1 MGRNI
6 DKTCNICLKKIG
18 WGHLKRHMRTHQ
30 HGGNTGMIKNDKEAI
45 NVEEVE
51 KKIFNEKQG
60 FKRNLDYL
68 KSIRLVERKKNFED
82 ITWWQKGLRIYLD
95 DKYNR

>member
-6 DKTCNICLKKIG
+6 EKTCNICLKKIG

-45 NVEEVE
+45 E
-51 KKIFNEKQG
+51 KEMLNEQRE
-60 FKRNLDYL
+60 FKRKL
-68 KSIRLVERKKNFED
+68 KLGEMFNNYVNKNE
-82 ITWWQKGLRIYLD
+82 IEGAAL
-95 DKYNR
+95 